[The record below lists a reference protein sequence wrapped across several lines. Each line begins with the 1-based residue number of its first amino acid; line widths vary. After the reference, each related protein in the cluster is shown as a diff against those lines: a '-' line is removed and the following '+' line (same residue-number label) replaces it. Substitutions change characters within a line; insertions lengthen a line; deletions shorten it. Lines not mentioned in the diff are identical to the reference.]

1 MAEKKPI
8 IERVKAWYKHFTHKD
23 DPHYIS
29 GKEAR
34 KISRE
39 NRKTTRMYEKKKLR
53 KASESEYLT
62 TMRDPAN
69 ILEIENLCTYF
80 FTDAGVSKAVD
91 GVSFDI
97 PKSSVVGVVGESGC
111 GKSVTSL
118 SVMQLVQ
125 APQGQIVNGSIRFNT
140 QDYKLGENGKP
151 IPIWEYEEI
160 DGERVIKTAPVLDK
174 KGNPVH
180 DKDGK
185 PVMKQ
190 VQALDGNGFPA
201 FELEDKVFDITKM
214 PTNAMRR
221 IRGKEIAM
229 IFQEPM
235 TSLNPLFT
243 IGNQLDEVV
252 LLHTPGADKALAKK
266 RTLEMLGLVGIAMP
280 EIVYKSYPHE
290 LSGGMRQRVMIAM
303 ALACNPKLI
312 VADEPT
318 TALDV
323 TIQAQVLDLLK
334 EIKDKINGSIML
346 ITHDLGVIAGMADYV
361 VVMYAGRVIEKGTV
375 EDIFDTPLHP
385 YTVGLQKSKPVINKD
400 TDWLYSIKGQVPNP
414 INMPKYCYF
423 KDRCEEC
430 RECCDGE
437 YPPLVQ
443 VTPTHSV
450 ACYMA
455 KEKMAE
461 LEAKAKQT
469 ETAAADPV
477 PDATA
482 TAATVDEPE
491 VSTAQ
496 SEIVTNNSVGSDN
509 AEASS
514 PAAES
519 VKAKAVKPARTAK
532 TGAAKKPAAK
542 KSGTSSDKQ
551 TGSAK
556 KTTVNGAKTA
566 ATAKKSN
573 TTTAE
578 KTKATASKT
587 APKKA
592 SAAKKPTQ
600 KPSAKEIK

>member
-1 MAEKKPI
+1 MAENKSFMQRLKD
-8 IERVKAWYKHFTHKD
+8 WYNHITHKD

-34 KISRE
+34 KISRD
-39 NRKTTRMYEKKKLR
+39 NRKTTRMYEKQKQR
-53 KASESEYLT
+53 KVEESEYLT
-62 TMRDPAN
+62 VMRDSSN

-91 GVSFDI
+91 GVTFEI

-125 APQGQIVNGSIRFNT
+125 APQGQIVDGAIRFNT
-140 QDYKLGENGKP
+140 QDYKRDENGKA
-151 IPIWEYEEI
+151 IPIWEYEEVN
-160 DGERVIKTAPVLDK
+160 GEKVIKKAPKLDKKGCPVLDK
-174 KGNPVH
+174 NGAPIMVN
-180 DKDGK
+180 
-185 PVMKQ
+185 

-214 PTNAMRR
+214 PSNAMRR

-280 EIVYKSYPHE
+280 DIVYKSYPHE

-414 INMPKYCYF
+414 IDMPKYCYF

-430 RECCDGE
+430 RECCNGE
-437 YPPLVQ
+437 YPALVQ
-443 VTPTHSV
+443 VSPTHSV
-450 ACYMA
+450 ACYLA
-455 KEKMAE
+455 QEKMDALLKKQREQKSASENTEQPAE
-461 LEAKAKQT
+461 
-469 ETAAADPV
+469 
-477 PDATA
+477 
-482 TAATVDEPE
+482 
-491 VSTAQ
+491 
-496 SEIVTNNSVGSDN
+496 N
-509 AEASS
+509 AEQAV
-514 PAAES
+514 AAVLGE
-519 VKAKAVKPARTAK
+519 KLQAK
-532 TGAAKKPAAK
+532 KKPAAK
-542 KSGTSSDKQ
+542 KSAASTK
-551 TGSAK
+551 AK
-556 KTTVNGAKTA
+556 A
-566 ATAKKSN
+566 
-573 TTTAE
+573 TTAE
-578 KTKATASKT
+578 KSTATVSKKSG
-587 APKKA
+587 AKKSMGTRA
-592 SAAKKPTQ
+592 SAEESK
-600 KPSAKEIK
+600 

>member
-1 MAEKKPI
+1 
-8 IERVKAWYKHFTHKD
+8 
-23 DPHYIS
+23 
-29 GKEAR
+29 
-34 KISRE
+34 
-39 NRKTTRMYEKKKLR
+39 MYEKRKLR
-53 KASESEYLT
+53 KVAESEYLT
-62 TMRDPAN
+62 QMRDDSN
-69 ILEIENLCTYF
+69 ILEIENLRTYF

-125 APQGQIVNGSIRFNT
+125 APQGQIVDGSIRFNS
-140 QDYKLGENGKP
+140 QDYKQDENGKP
-151 IPIWEYEEI
+151 IPIWEYEEV
-160 DGERVIKTAPVLDK
+160 DGERVIKTAPKLDK
-174 KGNPVH
+174 KGRPVL
-180 DKDGK
+180 DKEGK
-185 PVMKQ
+185 PVMVR
-190 VQALDGNGFPA
+190 VQARDGNGFPA
-201 FELEDKVFDITKM
+201 FEVEDKVFDITKM

-243 IGNQLDEVV
+243 IGNQLNEVV
-252 LLHTPGADKALAKK
+252 LLHTPGADNEIAKK
-266 RTLEMLGLVGIAMP
+266 RTMEMLGLVGIAMP

-346 ITHDLGVIAGMADYV
+346 ITHDLGVIASMADYV

-385 YTVGLQKSKPVINKD
+385 YTVGLQKSKPVINKS
-400 TDWLYSIKGQVPNP
+400 TDVLYSIKGQVPNP
-414 INMPKYCYF
+414 INMPTYCYF

-430 RECCDGE
+430 RECCNGE

-450 ACYMA
+450 ACYLA
-455 KEKMAE
+455 SEKYAE
-461 LEAKAKQT
+461 IEAKRQAEEARKAESAATADENAKTELSAEQEQT
-469 ETAAADPV
+469 EQASEVAEKKAKKPRAAKKTTAKKLSSSATKKTASKSGGTKAASAKKSTTAAAK
-477 PDATA
+477 
-482 TAATVDEPE
+482 
-491 VSTAQ
+491 
-496 SEIVTNNSVGSDN
+496 N
-509 AEASS
+509 
-514 PAAES
+514 PAAKKS
-519 VKAKAVKPARTAK
+519 TTSATKKSAAKKTTTA
-532 TGAAKKPAAK
+532 AAKKPAAK
-542 KSGTSSDKQ
+542 KSTASATKK
-551 TGSAK
+551 TVAK
-556 KTTVNGAKTA
+556 KTSDTA
-566 ATAKKSN
+566 AKKS
-573 TTTAE
+573 
-578 KTKATASKT
+578 
-587 APKKA
+587 
-592 SAAKKPTQ
+592 
-600 KPSAKEIK
+600 SAKEDNK